1 MGRWQRE
8 ALTEGQLRD
17 FATSDSPRVQAQ
29 LDRLGALTLPT
40 GRLGL
45 EVIHALLAR
54 LGDPHKDLPPVFH
67 VAGTNGKGSTCAYLR
82 AMLEAEGYT
91 VHAATKPHLVRY
103 NERIRLA
110 GKLIED
116 DLLADLLQEV
126 LDKGEDLNPSFF
138 EVTTAA
144 TFLAFHR
151 IPADVCV
158 IEVGLG
164 GRFDATNVLDGQA
177 ACAIATLGI
186 DHEAFLLVP
195 EDGVPQDPLCR
206 IAFEKAGIA
215 RPGVPLVTQAYAP
228 AVTKAVI
235 DQAMVAGAKT
245 ALRDLDWFAD
255 LGEGIAYRDSQGT
268 LDLPL
273 PALVGSHQADN
284 AALAVAML
292 RHQSQVQVSPEAMA
306 RGIRTARWPAR
317 LQVLGEGPLTAL
329 VPGRRVWLDG
339 GHNVDAGLAIAAFF
353 EEGVDA
359 HPAATN
365 LADARQVSLPSRLRE
380 GLGVGQSAKFHL
392 ITGMLSS
399 KDPAAIVAPLKGQ
412 LLSLSVV
419 PAPGHEAH
427 APEEIARHADLPVWP
442 YPDVETALRALP
454 PEGDVLIAGS
464 LYLAGEV
471 LRLNREFPD

>member
-1 MGRWQRE
+1 MK
-8 ALTEGQLRD
+8 D
-17 FATSDSPRVQAQ
+17 FAISDNPRVQAQ
-29 LDRLGALTLPT
+29 LDRLGALSLPS

-45 EVIHALLAR
+45 DVIHELLAR
-54 LGDPHKDLPPVFH
+54 LGDPHKALPPVFH

-103 NERIRLA
+103 NERIRVA
-110 GKLIED
+110 GELISD
-116 DLLADLLQEV
+116 DLLADLLKEV
-126 LDKGEDLNPSFF
+126 LDLGEDLSPSFF

-151 IPADVCV
+151 IPADACV

-177 ACAIATLGI
+177 ACGIATLGI
-186 DHEAFLLVP
+186 DHKEFLLVP
-195 EDGVPQDPLCR
+195 EEGVPADPLCR

-215 RPGVPLVTQAYAP
+215 RPGVPLVTQAYPAP
-228 AVTKAVI
+228 VTKTVI
-235 DQAMVAGAKT
+235 DHAMKVGART
-245 ALRDLDWFAD
+245 AIRDLDWFAD
-255 LGEGIAYRDSQGT
+255 LGEEIAYRDRHGELT
-268 LDLPL
+268 LPL
-273 PALVGSHQADN
+273 PTLAGSHQADN

-292 RHQSQVQVSPEAMA
+292 RHQSQIAVSPEAMA
-306 RGIRTARWPAR
+306 KGIRAARWPAR
-317 LQVLGEGPLTAL
+317 LQLLGQGPLTAL
-329 VPGRRVWLDG
+329 AGSRKVWLDG
-339 GHNVDAGLAIAAFF
+339 GHNADAGLAIARHFA
-353 EEGVDA
+353 GGA
-359 HPAATN
+359 P
-365 LADARQVSLPSRLRE
+365 L
-380 GLGVGQSAKFHL
+380 HL
-392 ITGMLSS
+392 ITGMLAN

-427 APEEIARHADLPVWP
+427 RPADIAAQADLPVQP
-442 YPDVETALRALP
+442 FPDVEAALKALP